1 MRIQRNQ
8 PPYLGAMTWAQ
19 LSAITTAPT
28 GTQALVTD
36 WGQTFIFKSTG
47 EWAPLGGSVLLSQ
60 NGAPVSVTGT
70 TSPAQLLG
78 FTIPAALMGLN
89 GRLALELTGVLTGVS
104 GSTVLSVSFGGTN
117 VTTVNI
123 TNNVSVLHNS
133 YIRNKN
139 NAAQQAI
146 STIGARG
153 SDTVVVASTNSDR
166 TINTAADVALS
177 VFATPGGTGVTLQ
190 LNGYS
195 MTLFK

>member
-1 MRIQRNQ
+1 MRVVRSQ
-8 PPYLGAMTWAQ
+8 PPYLGAMTWAL
-19 LSAITTAPT
+19 LSAITTPPVGAT
-28 GTQALVTD
+28 ALVTD
-36 WGQTFIFKSTG
+36 WGVPFIFKASG
-47 EWAPLGGSVLLSQ
+47 EWAPIGGSAILSQ

-70 TSPAQLLG
+70 TSPTQLLG
-78 FTIPAALMGLN
+78 FTIPAGLMGLN
-89 GRLALELTGVLTGVS
+89 GRLALELTGVLTSVS

-195 MTLFK
+195 LTLYK